1 LCGRE
6 QRWFG
11 LPPAARDILT
21 LVAEIERQPD
31 RGGGSRSSRSTRR
44 AVAPYHQISSHSH
57 ESVEQKTFQGDGPLA
72 TFSAKIDLGL
82 LLGLYTPQIHKQ
94 FHRIRKIRNEFAHN
108 MKPIT
113 FRSQKVRDL
122 CANLKFGPRAQRI
135 FFEPFERMEPGDF
148 KDIATELAKVLRPT
162 NVPRRQFM
170 RSVQFLMVLLALMRV
185 VRDRRG
191 VHYVEPI
198 GEPRR
203 G

>member
-1 LCGRE
+1 VW
-6 QRWFG
+6 QK
-11 LPPAARDILT
+11 AAMVWLT
-21 LVAEIERQPD
+21 AGGQGYPDVVAEIERQPD
-31 RGGGSRSSRSTRR
+31 RGAALVAAALLEEQLLHTIKSALTR
-44 AVAPYHQISSHSH
+44 H
-57 ESVEQKTFQGDGPLA
+57 ESVEHKMFQGDGPLA

-113 FRSQKVRDL
+113 FRSQQVRDL
-122 CANLKFGPRAQRI
+122 CANLKFGPRSQRV
-135 FFEPFERMEPGDF
+135 FFEPFEHMEPGDF

-170 RSVQFLMVLLALMRV
+170 RSVQFLMFLLAFMSI
-185 VRDRRG
+185 VRDHAR
-191 VHYVEPI
+191 VEQTKNA
-198 GEPRR
+198 G